1 MIKTL
6 SLPLGQS
13 TDPRHPSGTL
23 VFAKK
28 IKTKLNELDFNFRLS
43 MTKTT
48 KILRASKQENQWFWL
63 PIHSLISLIHRG
75 LTSFLKIMVPSLAQT
90 VLLGEPNTGNAVHR
104 QAVPQILRD
113 ISSRTSEAHRSN
125 SQKKVRFNPVVRMK
139 YY

>member
-6 SLPLGQS
+6 SLPSEQS
-13 TDPRHPSGTL
+13 TDPRHPSETL
-23 VFAKK
+23 VFAKN
-28 IKTKLNELDFNFRLS
+28 IKTKVNELDFNFRLS

-48 KILRASKQENQWFWL
+48 KILRASKQENQWLWL

-90 VLLGEPNTGNAVHR
+90 VLLGEANTRNAVHR
-104 QAVPQILRD
+104 RAVPKILRD
-113 ISSRTSEAHRSN
+113 ISTRKPETRRSN
-125 SQKKVRFNPVVRMK
+125 SEKKVRFNPVVRMK